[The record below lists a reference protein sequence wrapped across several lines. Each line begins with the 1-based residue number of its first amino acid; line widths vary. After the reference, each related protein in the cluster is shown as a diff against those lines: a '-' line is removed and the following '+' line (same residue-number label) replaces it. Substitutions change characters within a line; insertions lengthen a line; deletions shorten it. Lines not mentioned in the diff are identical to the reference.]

1 MRPIWIGEM
10 LCQSISKFVMRAAG
24 GQVNTACRSL
34 QLFAGLEA
42 GIEGA
47 THAVDQRRQERN
59 VQDPEGGADEAL
71 EE

>member
-1 MRPIWIGEM
+1 M
-10 LCQSISKFVMRAAG
+10 K
-24 GQVNTACRSL
+24 TACRSL
-34 QLFAGLEA
+34 QLCAGLEA

-71 EE
+71 EEERTMEAGGAENEGG